1 MQEKDFKK
9 LLIDTVK
16 IGDNPDKDK
25 IVDLLKLVTVRY
37 EKTEEFTRHYWGHYQ
52 EYIYLYIIPD
62 KLIELEAYRDYLN
75 KICNEIYQPNDEY
88 ELFGVKI
95 KPGELPNDEEV
106 SQEILFENIQHQII
120 DEIRAAKY
128 IIWVAMAW
136 FTDPVIFN
144 ELKKKKEQGLNVQ
157 IVIDDNDKN
166 RNAKFN
172 LNDEFQVYWVSI
184 ESLYKNIMHDKFCII
199 DLQTVV
205 HGTFNWTRAAQY
217 NKETISIDKNRETA
231 EKFADEFMK
240 LKTYCVEKNV

>member
-25 IVDLLKLVTVRY
+25 IIDLLKLVTVRY
-37 EKTEEFTRHYWGHYQ
+37 EQTGEFTRHLWNHYK
-52 EYIYLYIIPD
+52 EYIYLCIVPD
-62 KLIELEAYRDYLN
+62 KLIELKSYSDYLSE
-75 KICNEIYQPNDEY
+75 ICYEIYQPNDEY
-88 ELFGVKI
+88 ELFGVEI
-95 KPGELPNDEEV
+95 KPGTLPNDEEV

-120 DEIRAAKY
+120 DEIKAAKY
-128 IIWVAMAW
+128 IIWIAMAW
-136 FTDPVIFN
+136 FTDPDIFN
-144 ELKKKKEQGLNVQ
+144 ELKKKKRQGLNIQ

-166 RNAKFN
+166 RNAPFN
-172 LNDEFQVYWVSI
+172 LDEEFQVYWVSI

-240 LKTYCVEKNV
+240 LKNKSEFNW

>member
-16 IGDNPDKDK
+16 IGDHPNKEK
-25 IVDLLKLVTVRY
+25 IINLLRLVTVHY
-37 EKTEEFTRHYWGHYQ
+37 EQTGEFTYHLWNHYK
-52 EYIYLYIIPD
+52 EYIYLCIIPD
-62 KLIELEAYRDYLN
+62 RLIELKSYSDYLSG
-75 KICNEIYQPNDEY
+75 ICYEIYPPNDDY
-88 ELFGVKI
+88 ELFGVEI
-95 KPGELPNDEEV
+95 KPGALPNDEEI
-106 SQEILFENIQHQII
+106 SQEILFEDIQHQII
-120 DEIRAAKY
+120 DEIKAAKY

-136 FTDPVIFN
+136 FTDPDIFK
-144 ELKKKKEQGLNVQ
+144 ELEKKKRQGLNIQ

-166 RNAKFN
+166 RNAAFN
-172 LNDEFQVYWVSI
+172 IDEHFEVYWVSI

-199 DLQTVV
+199 DLQTVI

-240 LKTYCVEKNV
+240 LKKKEKFNW